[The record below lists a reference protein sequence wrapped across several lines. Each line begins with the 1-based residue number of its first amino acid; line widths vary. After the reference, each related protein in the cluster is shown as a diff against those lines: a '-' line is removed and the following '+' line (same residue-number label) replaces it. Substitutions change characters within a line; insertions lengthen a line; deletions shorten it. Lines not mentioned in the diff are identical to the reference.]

1 MLLLLSL
8 LCFGYLLGHYIA
20 KIWVNVWRCQEQVG
34 KEQEE
39 ANVVPGGEE
48 WSSFLAQLPSREE
61 GGCFLPERLG
71 WLRRMLM
78 AAVTSAVRS
87 FR

>member
-1 MLLLLSL
+1 MP
-8 LCFGYLLGHYIA
+8 I
-20 KIWVNVWRCQEQVG
+20 
-34 KEQEE
+34 
-39 ANVVPGGEE
+39 GEE
-48 WSSFLAQLPSREE
+48 RSSITAQLPSREE